1 MKAIKF
7 FFVSVIALTFV
18 ACSSAEDERFEDN
31 SSNFESIKSLYGI
44 ESVSNVAD
52 IGNVPSVTAEEM
64 QGVLESLRQNGN
76 VIRECKSENV
86 EGYFG
91 EDGDRQSV
99 RMIAEYQAR
108 TRAGAFLEEFALCV
122 SLNFNVDEDT
132 VYYIELP
139 ILLLPICFVGKD
151 MALLY
156 QQLLEV
162 ETSLRLSLTF
172 ISV

>member
-99 RMIAEYQAR
+99 RDDCRISGTYEGGCFPGR
-108 TRAGAFLEEFALCV
+108 IRIV
-122 SLNFNVDEDT
+122 
-132 VYYIELP
+132 
-139 ILLLPICFVGKD
+139 CFV
-151 MALLY
+151 
-156 QQLLEV
+156 E
-162 ETSLRLSLTF
+162 F
-172 ISV
+172 